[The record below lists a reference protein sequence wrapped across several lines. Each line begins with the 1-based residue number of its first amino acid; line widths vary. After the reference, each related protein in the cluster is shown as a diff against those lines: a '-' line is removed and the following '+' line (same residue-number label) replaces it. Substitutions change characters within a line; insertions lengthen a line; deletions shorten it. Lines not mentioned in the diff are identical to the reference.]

1 MHMREPALVSG
12 KHPAGTV
19 GIYTDHIARYSDFTV
34 SIASLNVPEGTQFA
48 WSRGVYLAYN
58 TNRFIREMH
67 GDWLFMMDDDH
78 RFDPDIL
85 TRLLDHNVDVAVALT
100 SKKFPP
106 YEPVLYKRTGKGYSD
121 LEAID
126 LSGQSGL
133 IQVDACGKPGMLIRK
148 HVLDAIDDPWCEYK
162 DSEQG
167 AEDWDLSYKI
177 REAGFKIHAD
187 LDLSLGHMAP
197 VAIYK
202 QRDPNGNWGTMLAVS
217 NEGGV
222 FLPG

>member
-1 MHMREPALVSG
+1 MRETPAVERI
-12 KHPAGTV
+12 HPAGTV
-19 GIYTDHIARYSDFTV
+19 GVYTDHIARFSDFTV
-34 SIASLNVPEGTQFA
+34 SISSLQVPQGTQFA

-58 TNRFIREMH
+58 TNRFVREMQ
-67 GDWLFMMDDDH
+67 GEWLFLMDDDH

-85 TRLLDHNVDVAVALT
+85 MRLLDHDVDVAVALT

-106 YEPVLYKRTGKGYSD
+106 YEPVLYERTGEAYSD
-121 LEAID
+121 LKSIE
-126 LSGQSGL
+126 LKGKSGL
-133 IQVDACGKPGMLIRK
+133 IEVDACGKPGMLIRK
-148 HVLDAIDDPWCEYK
+148 HVLDAIGDPWCEYK

-177 REAGFKIHAD
+177 RKAGFKIHAD
-187 LDLSLGHMAP
+187 LDNKLGHMAP

-202 QRDPNGNWGTMLAVS
+202 QQDPNGNWGTMLAVS

-222 FLPG
+222 FLPD